1 MGEGRVLIVGAGPSG
16 LFQAFQL
23 GLLGIR
29 ASLVDTLAQI
39 GGQCSALYADKP
51 IYDIPG
57 IVRIHGAELGDR
69 LWAQCSAFDPE
80 LRLATAVESIDGDV
94 DQGFEVGL
102 SDGSRCAFGAV
113 VVAGGVG
120 AFAPRRLRIEEAAH
134 WEGHQ
139 IRYELPASWLGE
151 LAGRHLV
158 VSGAGE
164 RGLAALAQLLELT
177 EACAPAAIR
186 LIHRSPDVQASA
198 AQWEAMRRAIEAGRL
213 SLHHGTIVGLHA
225 ADANAQRLE
234 ALSVKLR
241 APERLDEVIRVAADR
256 LVVCHGL
263 SPRLSPLLYA
273 GMGLRHGQI
282 PVDASRMESSRKGI
296 FVVGDLGYYPG
307 KQKLLVC
314 GFHEA
319 VLAAYA
325 ACDYLFPGKKIPMQ
339 YTTTSPRLRAKLD
352 AFHAG

>member
-1 MGEGRVLIVGAGPSG
+1 LIVGAGPSG

-23 GLLGIR
+23 GLLGIH
-29 ASLVDTLAQI
+29 ATLVDTLARI

-57 IVRIHGAELGDR
+57 IVRINGAELGDR

-80 LRLATAVESIDGDV
+80 LLLATAVESIEGDV
-94 DQGFEVGL
+94 ERGFEVGL
-102 SDGSRCAFGAV
+102 SNGGRRVFGAV

-120 AFAPRRLRIEEAAH
+120 AFAPRRLRIEEAER
-134 WEGHQ
+134 WEDQQLCYG
-139 IRYELPASWLGE
+139 LPASWLCE

-164 RGLAALAQLLELT
+164 RGLAALAQVLELP
-177 EACAPAAIR
+177 EPCAPAAIS
-186 LIHRSPDVQASA
+186 LVHRSPTVQASEV
-198 AQWEAMRRAIEAGRL
+198 QWKAMRCAIEAGRL
-213 SLHHGTIVGLHA
+213 SFHHGTIVALHA
-225 ADANAQRLE
+225 RDANAEQLA
-234 ALSVKLR
+234 ALSVRLR
-241 APERLDEVIRVAADR
+241 ALESPGEVIRVAADR

-263 SPRLSPLLYA
+263 SPRLAPLLYA
-273 GMGLRHGQI
+273 EMGLRHGQI
-282 PVDASRMESSRKGI
+282 PVDASRMESARKGI
-296 FVVGDLGYYPG
+296 FVVGDLGVYPG

-325 ACDYLFPGKKIPMQ
+325 ACDYLFPGKKIHLQ

-352 AFHAG
+352 AFHAE